1 MNKSIKTALLFSTLL
16 FGAVEAPA
24 VVNHTVNTAIV
35 AHADATTN
43 NDYLAS
49 QNVNDPVIRNILKYS
64 VNAQENKNYSNA
76 NQITKDDLT
85 NLTSISY
92 SGSLDS
98 NQNPTEKLTDS
109 SLSGITKDL
118 LPNVTSVSINNV
130 DFTSVTTL
138 HPLIQWDKISSLSL
152 THDNINSNLLNTIK
166 GWSDSAL
173 STIDVSNNK
182 ISSLDFLK
190 DITINGVTT
199 INISNNQVSD
209 FSPVVNTNW
218 VNLNTLDASHNN
230 ITDISPIIN
239 IKWPNLTTLN
249 VSYNSISNIKDFNN
263 TDWTSLN
270 SLDASYNQIK
280 DISSIQGQQSKFS
293 QLTNFNVQGNKIS
306 DLSPVDGF
314 KFGSGSHAEDQKV
327 ENSLT
332 KTIPSDN
339 QPVQIDSGLVDVSL
353 DNSLIASLTPSDVS
367 YITYDNLTTTG
378 GDVSLIGKDG
388 KPSQQNGNNGIKTIQ
403 VKYDNQPT
411 TTVKF
416 HFTSGLNNRD
426 ASGRFSGT
434 YTLTINWQE
443 PNNNSNNSGSNTN
456 NSGSNNSGS
465 NSTSNTGSNNTGV
478 VDDHTNNSGTPNSGT
493 NNGLINDHGNNSGKA
508 EKTVYS
514 KVIGTRGLNLY
525 KKNAFTKK
533 NKIKSYK
540 KATGNKRPLFKV
552 VKKVVS
558 SIKTPRYFVYQIDP
572 FTNKEIKNTRGY
584 ITASSKYVTPLYYTS
599 GVKEVKVTSKTVTS
613 YKKAN
618 LKVASKKYKRGTVL
632 KVKSV
637 KKHGNAYSLQLQ
649 NGKFVTANKYFV
661 VKVK

>member
-24 VVNHTVNTAIV
+24 VVNHTVNSAIV
-35 AHADATTN
+35 AHADGTTN
-43 NDYLAS
+43 NDYLAG
-49 QNVNDPVIRNILKYS
+49 QNVNDQVIRNILLNS
-64 VNAQENKNYSNA
+64 VNNQENKNYSNA
-76 NQITKDDLT
+76 SQITKDDL
-85 NLTSISY
+85 NDLTSIDY
-92 SGSLDS
+92 SGNLDS
-98 NQNPTEKLTDS
+98 SQNPTEKLTDN
-109 SLSGITKDL
+109 SLSGITKSL

-138 HPLIQWDKISSLSL
+138 HPLIQWDKISFLQL

-166 GWSDSAL
+166 GWTDGSL

-190 DITINGVTT
+190 DITINGVTE
-199 INISNNQVSD
+199 INISNNQISD

-218 VNLNTLDASHNN
+218 VNLNTLDASYNS

-239 IKWPNLTTLN
+239 IKWPNLTSLN
-249 VSYNSISNIKDFNN
+249 VAHNSISNIKDFNN

-270 SLDASYNQIK
+270 SLDASYNPIS
-280 DISSIQGQQSKFS
+280 DISSIQGQQSKFN
-293 QLTNFNVQGNKIS
+293 QLTNFNVQGDKIS
-306 DLSPVDGF
+306 DLSPVAGF
-314 KFGSGSHAEDQKV
+314 KFGAGSHAENQQV
-327 ENSLT
+327 ENNLT
-332 KTIPSDN
+332 KTIPSNN
-339 QPVQIDSGLVDVSL
+339 QPVQIDSDLVDVSL
-353 DNSLIASLTPSDVS
+353 DNNLIASLAPSDVS
-367 YITYDNLTTTG
+367 YITYNNLTTTG
-378 GDVSLIGKDG
+378 GEATLIGKDG
-388 KPSQQNGNNGIKTIQ
+388 QPSQPNGNNGIKTIY

-416 HFTSGLNNRD
+416 DFRSSLNNSD

-434 YTLTINWQE
+434 YTLTINWKEQ
-443 PNNNSNNSGSNTN
+443 NNNSNNSGSNTN
-456 NSGSNNSGS
+456 NGGSNNSGS
-465 NSTSNTGSNNTGV
+465 N
-478 VDDHTNNSGTPNSGT
+478 TNGGT
-493 NNGLINDHGNNSGKA
+493 NSSDNGVINNHGNNSGKA
-508 EKTVYS
+508 EKTVYG
-514 KVIGTRGLNLY
+514 KVIGTRSLNLY

-533 NKIKSYK
+533 NKIKAYK

-552 VKKVVS
+552 VKKVFS
-558 SIKTPRYFVYQIDP
+558 SINTPRYFVYQINP

-584 ITASSKYVTPLYYTS
+584 ITAKSTYVTPLYYTS
-599 GVKEVKVTSKTVTS
+599 GVKEVKVSGKSVTS

-618 LKVASKKYKRGTVL
+618 LKDASKKYKRGTVL